1 MRMLLVLAVG
11 ILSACQSASD
21 AEPSQVEVAESAQ
34 DDLSVASPPAEGPLE
49 IADPARA
56 ASGPAA
62 RDTPA
67 PAPRVLIRTA
77 DLRLRVRDYDDARR
91 AVAATARRMGAFVAG
106 EAEQRLP
113 YEVTNTLTLRVEA
126 ARFDTLMEAL
136 AALGEE
142 VVERRVSVDDVTE
155 QAVDLE
161 SRLRARRAV
170 EARYVEILGRSG
182 TIEDVLAVEARL
194 AETREAIELAEGQLR
209 GLRDR
214 VALSTITLTISEES
228 PTGITDGPG
237 FFSRLGAAF
246 GTGWDGL
253 LGLVVGLVALWPLAL
268 IVPLVVWLWRRVR
281 RLRRPTA

>member
-34 DDLSVASPPAEGPLE
+34 DDLSVASPPAERPLE

-56 ASGPAA
+56 TSGSAA

-170 EARYVEILGRSG
+170 EARFVE
-182 TIEDVLAVEARL
+182 
-194 AETREAIELAEGQLR
+194 
-209 GLRDR
+209 
-214 VALSTITLTISEES
+214 VALPDERDGVGQILFDVFIGSGRAVVPDDLAQRFKSR
-228 PTGITDGPG
+228 PVGVAKNLRQRARVGI
-237 FFSRLGAAF
+237 AKN
-246 GTGWDGL
+246 
-253 LGLVVGLVALWPLAL
+253 
-268 IVPLVVWLWRRVR
+268 
-281 RLRRPTA
+281 

>member
-11 ILSACQSASD
+11 ILSACQSADD
-21 AEPSQVEVAESAQ
+21 AEPSQVEVAAAESAQ

-268 IVPLVVWLWRRVR
+268 IVPLVVWLWRR
-281 RLRRPTA
+281 LRRRAAR

>member
-142 VVERRVSVDDVTE
+142 VVERRVSVADVTE